1 MFLFI
6 VTIALIF
13 ALYYY
18 YFEYINKFEMDSLIN
33 EYYQINNKKFEDII
47 IRKLSFK
54 EKLRHA
60 LYLSSSF
67 WLKNNMLF
75 FLNRKGKRFV
85 RAIEITDLSDNEF
98 VTFIEF
104 FVKRKKIIELNE
116 IITYDYQ
123 SNS

>member
-1 MFLFI
+1 
-6 VTIALIF
+6 
-13 ALYYY
+13 
-18 YFEYINKFEMDSLIN
+18 MDSLIN